1 MCEEL
6 DKLLKNFVT
15 KPHITGEVKS
25 LNNRLVYR
33 YIWYFTPI
41 GDHSTKTAECGE
53 EGFKTLSECLQ
64 NLEQFVSTGKK

>member
-25 LNNRLVYR
+25 LKDRLVYR

-41 GDHSTKTAECGE
+41 GDNNTKVSSCRE

>member
-33 YIWYFTPI
+33 YI
-41 GDHSTKTAECGE
+41 
-53 EGFKTLSECLQ
+53 
-64 NLEQFVSTGKK
+64 